1 MSFEPLYNEMD
12 GRQQKLDR
20 QRTLMEQRKKQ
31 RQMQSGMMKANNG
44 LQTRPVSSKHLR
56 PTSRP
61 SSSSSSSSSSDVMKS
76 KSAGSVTSVYAPPP
90 SSAARAQRLDSVNSD
105 KFRNATEDTPLL
117 SPTSPVSQH
126 EMTEKEPAWPSHT
139 ELESD
144 HGQPLARRPNFIG
157 SSGAKVIYI
166 KPCKADSEE
175 GDNSTATGGYNS
187 GGAAASKLA
196 DNTSGG
202 TAASRLGDSTIIGG
216 TAVSKL
222 GDNIGGT
229 AASKLAAMGLAA
241 SVDYDSGPDTDD
253 EEAVLMNPGAREDSV
268 SPPVTAAHDLPSGPP
283 PLGRAD
289 SSTAVGAPVAPQA
302 SELPPQSS
310 ADLTSTVASLG
321 LSMLPGGGEI
331 ENLSDFVLRPAPEG
345 QTVKCR
351 VTREKRGM
359 ERSVYPAYYLFLER
373 EEGGKKIFL
382 LGARKRKKSKSSNYL
397 ISVDATDLSRKGENF
412 IGKLRANFVGTSFTV
427 FDNGVNPTVR
437 EALPDGS
444 NIREELA
451 GVLYETNV
459 LGFKGPRKM
468 TVVVPAMTH
477 NHNRIAVKPRN
488 DTETLIER
496 WKVGN
501 MTDLLELH
509 NKQPV
514 WSEETQAYVLNFH
527 GRVTQASV
535 KNFQLVHSADEDY
548 IVLQFGRIAEN
559 TFTLDYNFPMCALQ
573 AFAIALSSFDSKI
586 ACE

>member
-1 MSFEPLYNEMD
+1 MD
-12 GRQQKLDR
+12 DRQQKLDR

-31 RQMQSGMMKANNG
+31 RQMQSGMIMASNG
-44 LQTRPVSSKHLR
+44 LQNRPVSSKYLR

-61 SSSSSSSSSSDVMKS
+61 SSSSSEVRTS
-76 KSAGSVTSVYAPPP
+76 KSAGSV
-90 SSAARAQRLDSVNSD
+90 SSAVPYARHDSVNSD

-117 SPTSPVSQH
+117 SPTSPMSQKP
-126 EMTEKEPAWPSHT
+126 TEDEPEFHG
-139 ELESD
+139 
-144 HGQPLARRPNFIG
+144 GQPLTRQPNFFI
-157 SSGAKVIYI
+157 SSGAVVTMQPTK
-166 KPCKADSEE
+166 SESFE
-175 GDNSTATGGYNS
+175 TSTANGG
-187 GGAAASKLA
+187 GGAKGGSAAA
-196 DNTSGG
+196 
-202 TAASRLGDSTIIGG
+202 
-216 TAVSKL
+216 
-222 GDNIGGT
+222 
-229 AASKLAAMGLAA
+229 KLAAMGLAT
-241 SVDYDSGPDTDD
+241 SLDYESDDTD
-253 EEAVLMNPGAREDSV
+253 EEAVLMNPTAREDSV
-268 SPPVTAAHDLPSGPP
+268 SPTHPPGALAGEDSNTAA
-283 PLGRAD
+283 A
-289 SSTAVGAPVAPQA
+289 APIAPQLMQA
-302 SELPPQSS
+302 RELQSS
-310 ADLTSTVASLG
+310 ADLASTALSLG
-321 LSMLPGGGEI
+321 LSLLPGGGEI
-331 ENLSDFVLRPAPEG
+331 ENLSEFVLRPAPEG

-373 EEGGKKIFL
+373 EEGAKKIFL

-427 FDNGVNPTVR
+427 FDNGLNPTVR

-444 NIREELA
+444 NVREELA
-451 GVLYETNV
+451 AVVYETNV

-468 TVVVPAMTH
+468 TVVLPAMTYDH
-477 NHNRIAVKPRN
+477 KRIAVKPRT
-488 DTETLIER
+488 DSETLIER
-496 WKVGN
+496 WKNGN

-514 WSEETQAYVLNFH
+514 WSDETQAYVLNFH

-535 KNFQLVHSADEDY
+535 KNFQLVHNADEDY

>member
-1 MSFEPLYNEMD
+1 MSFEPLHNEMD
-12 GRQQKLDR
+12 ARQQKLDR

-31 RQMQSGMMKANNG
+31 RQMQSGMVMASNG
-44 LQTRPVSSKHLR
+44 LQNRPVSSKYLR

-61 SSSSSSSSSSDVMKS
+61 SSSSSDVRMS
-76 KSAGSVTSVYAPPP
+76 KSAGSVSSSTVAYAP
-90 SSAARAQRLDSVNSD
+90 SAAPQRLDSVSSD
-105 KFRNATEDTPLL
+105 KFRNATDDTPLL
-117 SPTSPVSQH
+117 SPTSPTSH
-126 EMTEKEPAWPSHT
+126 KMTENVPPSSWPHT
-139 ELESD
+139 EV
-144 HGQPLARRPNFIG
+144 HGQPLARQPNFFI
-157 SSGAKVIYI
+157 SSGAVVTMQPGK
-166 KPCKADSEE
+166 SESFT
-175 GDNSTATGGYNS
+175 DPSSTQNGS
-187 GGAAASKLA
+187 GSAAA
-196 DNTSGG
+196 
-202 TAASRLGDSTIIGG
+202 
-216 TAVSKL
+216 
-222 GDNIGGT
+222 
-229 AASKLAAMGLAA
+229 KLAAMGLAA
-241 SVDYDSGPDTDD
+241 SIDYDSEDTD
-253 EEAVLMNPGAREDSV
+253 EEAVLMNPSAREDST
-268 SPPVTAAHDLPSGPP
+268 SPTNPP
-283 PLGRAD
+283 PPPGVDRED
-289 SSTAVGAPVAPQA
+289 SNAVVAAPVAPQVTMQA
-302 SELPPQSS
+302 SDSLQPS
-310 ADLTSTVASLG
+310 ANLTSTALSLG

-331 ENLSDFVLRPAPEG
+331 ENLSEFVLRPAPEG

-427 FDNGVNPTVR
+427 FNNGVNPTVR
-437 EALPDGS
+437 EAMPDGS
-444 NIREELA
+444 NVREELA
-451 GVLYETNV
+451 GVMYETNV

-468 TVVVPAMTH
+468 TAVVPAMTH
-477 NHNRIAVKPRN
+477 DHKRIAVKPRS
-488 DTETLIER
+488 DSETLIER
-496 WKVGN
+496 WKNGN

-514 WSEETQAYVLNFH
+514 WSDETQAYVLNFH

-535 KNFQLVHSADEDY
+535 KNFQLVHCADEDY

>member
-1 MSFEPLYNEMD
+1 MSFEPLHNEMD

-61 SSSSSSSSSSDVMKS
+61 SSSSSSSSSSSDVRKS
-76 KSAGSVTSVYAPPP
+76 KSAGSVTSRTVVYAPSP
-90 SSAARAQRLDSVNSD
+90 SSAARTPRSQRLDSVNSD

-126 EMTEKEPAWPSHT
+126 EMTEKEPAQDAWPSHT
-139 ELESD
+139 ESD

-157 SSGAKVIYI
+157 SSGARVIYI
-166 KPCKADSEE
+166 KPCRPDSSSEE
-175 GDNSTATGGYNS
+175 EDNSTAIGG
-187 GGAAASKLA
+187 

-202 TAASRLGDSTIIGG
+202 TAASKLGDNASGG
-216 TAVSKL
+216 TAASKL
-222 GDNIGGT
+222 GDNASGGT

-241 SVDYDSGPDTDD
+241 SVDYDSEPDTDD
-253 EEAVLMNPGAREDSV
+253 EEAVLVNPGAREDSV
-268 SPPVTAAHDLPSGPP
+268 SPPVTAHDLPSGPP
-283 PLGRAD
+283 PLGRED

-310 ADLTSTVASLG
+310 ADLTSTVVSLG

-331 ENLSDFVLRPAPEG
+331 ENLSEFVLRPAPEG

-373 EEGGKKIFL
+373 EEGSKKIFL

-444 NIREELA
+444 NVREELA
-451 GVLYETNV
+451 GVMYETNV

-468 TVVVPAMTH
+468 TVIVPAMTH
-477 NHNRIAVKPRN
+477 DHNRIAVKPRN
-488 DTETLIER
+488 DSETLIER

>member
-12 GRQQKLDR
+12 AREQKLDR

-31 RQMQSGMMKANNG
+31 RQMQGGMVKASNG
-44 LQTRPVSSKHLR
+44 LPNRPVSSKYLRPR

-61 SSSSSSSSSSDVMKS
+61 SSSSSQPSSDVRAS
-76 KSAGSVTSVYAPPP
+76 KSAGNVSSPFVDYAAP
-90 SSAARAQRLDSVNSD
+90 SAARQRLDSVSSD

-117 SPTSPVSQH
+117 SPTSPVSH
-126 EMTEKEPAWPSHT
+126 KMTENEPSLAALPHT
-139 ELESD
+139 EPD
-144 HGQPLARRPNFIG
+144 HGQPLARQPNFFG
-157 SSGAKVIYI
+157 
-166 KPCKADSEE
+166 
-175 GDNSTATGGYNS
+175 S
-187 GGAAASKLA
+187 GGARLVVVKPYRSDSFTDDSAVEDEGKDDIGLPSSPVPLKGPGDEANSGYAATKLAAS
-196 DNTSGG
+196 SGS
-202 TAASRLGDSTIIGG
+202 AAT
-216 TAVSKL
+216 
-222 GDNIGGT
+222 
-229 AASKLAAMGLAA
+229 KLAAMGLAA
-241 SVDYDSGPDTDD
+241 SVDYDSEDTD
-253 EEAVLMNPGAREDSV
+253 EETVLVNPSTREDSV
-268 SPPVTAAHDLPSGPP
+268 SPPVVHDPPPTVGPP
-283 PLGRAD
+283 PLGRED
-289 SSTAVGAPVAPQA
+289 SGTAVGAPVAPQLLPQA
-302 SELPPQSS
+302 QSDELPLPEPS
-310 ADLTSTVASLG
+310 ANLTSTVVSLG

-331 ENLSDFVLRPAPEG
+331 ENLSEFVLRPAPEG

-427 FDNGVNPTVR
+427 FDNGVNPTIR
-437 EALPDGS
+437 QAMPDGS
-444 NIREELA
+444 NVREELA
-451 GVLYETNV
+451 GVVYETNV

-477 NHNRIAVKPRN
+477 DHKRIAVKPRN
-488 DTETLIER
+488 DSETLIER

>member
-1 MSFEPLYNEMD
+1 MD
-12 GRQQKLDR
+12 DRQQKLDR

-31 RQMQSGMMKANNG
+31 RQMQSGMVMASNG
-44 LQTRPVSSKHLR
+44 LQNRPVSSKYLR

-61 SSSSSSSSSSDVMKS
+61 SSSTSEVRTS
-76 KSAGSVTSVYAPPP
+76 KSAGSV
-90 SSAARAQRLDSVNSD
+90 SSAVPYARHDSVNSD

-117 SPTSPVSQH
+117 SPTTPMSQKL
-126 EMTEKEPAWPSHT
+126 TENEP
-139 ELESD
+139 EFR
-144 HGQPLARRPNFIG
+144 GQPLTRQPNFFI
-157 SSGAKVIYI
+157 SSGAVVTMQPTK
-166 KPCKADSEE
+166 SESFE
-175 GDNSTATGGYNS
+175 SAN
-187 GGAAASKLA
+187 GGAKGGGSGSAAA
-196 DNTSGG
+196 
-202 TAASRLGDSTIIGG
+202 
-216 TAVSKL
+216 
-222 GDNIGGT
+222 
-229 AASKLAAMGLAA
+229 KLAALGLAA
-241 SVDYDSGPDTDD
+241 SLDYDSDDTD
-253 EEAVLMNPGAREDSV
+253 EEAVLMNPTAREDSA
-268 SPPVTAAHDLPSGPP
+268 SPTNPPVLAGEDSNTAA
-283 PLGRAD
+283 A
-289 SSTAVGAPVAPQA
+289 APIAPQLMQA
-302 SELPPQSS
+302 SELQSS
-310 ADLTSTVASLG
+310 ANLASTALSLG
-321 LSMLPGGGEI
+321 LSLLPGGGEI
-331 ENLSDFVLRPAPEG
+331 ENLSEFVLHPAPEG

-427 FDNGVNPTVR
+427 FDNGLNPTVR
-437 EALPDGS
+437 AALPDGS
-444 NIREELA
+444 NVREELA
-451 GVLYETNV
+451 AVIYETNV

-468 TVVVPAMTH
+468 TVVLPAMTH
-477 NHNRIAVKPRN
+477 DHKRIAVKPRT
-488 DTETLIER
+488 DSETLIER
-496 WKVGN
+496 WKNGN

-514 WSEETQAYVLNFH
+514 WSDETQAYVLNFH

-535 KNFQLVHSADEDY
+535 KNFQLVHNADEDY

>member
-1 MSFEPLYNEMD
+1 MSFEPLHNETD
-12 GRQQKLDR
+12 ARQQKLDR

-31 RQMQSGMMKANNG
+31 RQMQSGMVMASNG
-44 LQTRPVSSKHLR
+44 LQNRPVSSKYLR
-56 PTSRP
+56 TNSRP
-61 SSSSSSSSSSDVMKS
+61 SSSSSADVRMS
-76 KSAGSVTSVYAPPP
+76 KSAGSVSSSVPYAP
-90 SSAARAQRLDSVNSD
+90 SQRHDSVSSD

-117 SPTSPVSQH
+117 SPMSPMSQKMS
-126 EMTEKEPAWPSHT
+126 ENMPPPSHMD
-139 ELESD
+139 SF
-144 HGQPLARRPNFIG
+144 HGQPLTRQANFFV
-157 SSGAKVIYI
+157 SSGQVITVQPGKSESFTESAKS
-166 KPCKADSEE
+166 DQSE
-175 GDNSTATGGYNS
+175 T
-187 GGAAASKLA
+187 AAA
-196 DNTSGG
+196 
-202 TAASRLGDSTIIGG
+202 
-216 TAVSKL
+216 
-222 GDNIGGT
+222 
-229 AASKLAAMGLAA
+229 KLAAMGLAA
-241 SVDYDSGPDTDD
+241 SVDYDSEDTD
-253 EEAVLMNPGAREDSV
+253 EEAVLVNPSAREDSA
-268 SPPVTAAHDLPSGPP
+268 SPTNPP
-283 PLGRAD
+283 PLGRED
-289 SSTAVGAPVAPQA
+289 SSTAVAAPIAPQDMQA
-302 SELPPQSS
+302 NNDELQQPPS
-310 ADLTSTVASLG
+310 ANLTSTAASLG
-321 LSMLPGGGEI
+321 LSMLPGGGEV
-331 ENLSDFVLRPAPEG
+331 ENLSEFVLRPAPEG

-437 EALPDGS
+437 EALPNGS
-444 NIREELA
+444 NVREELA
-451 GVLYETNV
+451 AVMYETNV

-477 NHNRIAVKPRN
+477 DHKRIAVKPRT
-488 DTETLIER
+488 DSETLIER
-496 WKVGN
+496 WKNSN

>member
-12 GRQQKLDR
+12 AREQKLDR

-31 RQMQSGMMKANNG
+31 RQMQGGMVKASNG
-44 LQTRPVSSKHLR
+44 LPSRPVSSKYLRPR

-61 SSSSSSSSSSDVMKS
+61 SSSSSQPSSDVRAS
-76 KSAGSVTSVYAPPP
+76 KSAGNVSSPFVDYAAP
-90 SSAARAQRLDSVNSD
+90 SAARQRLDSVSSD
-105 KFRNATEDTPLL
+105 KFRNTTEDTPLL
-117 SPTSPVSQH
+117 SPTSPVSH
-126 EMTEKEPAWPSHT
+126 KMAENEPSPAPLPHT
-139 ELESD
+139 EPD
-144 HGQPLARRPNFIG
+144 HGQPLVRQPNFIG
-157 SSGAKVIYI
+157 S
-166 KPCKADSEE
+166 
-175 GDNSTATGGYNS
+175 
-187 GGAAASKLA
+187 GGARLVVVKPYKSDSFTDHSAVERRGGDDDNGLASSPVPLKRRSGDEANGGSAAK
-196 DNTSGG
+196 
-202 TAASRLGDSTIIGG
+202 
-216 TAVSKL
+216 
-222 GDNIGGT
+222 
-229 AASKLAAMGLAA
+229 KLAAMGLAA
-241 SVDYDSGPDTDD
+241 SVDYDSEDTD
-253 EEAVLMNPGAREDSV
+253 EETVLVNPSVREDSV
-268 SPPVTAAHDLPSGPP
+268 SPPAHDPLPPTGPP
-283 PLGRAD
+283 PLGRED
-289 SSTAVGAPVAPQA
+289 SGTTVGAPVAPQLVPQA
-302 SELPPQSS
+302 QSDELPSPEPS
-310 ADLTSTVASLG
+310 ANLTSTVVNLG

-331 ENLSDFVLRPAPEG
+331 ENLSEFVLRPAPEG

-351 VTREKRGM
+351 VTREKRGV

-373 EEGGKKIFL
+373 DEGGKKIFL

-427 FDNGVNPTVR
+427 FDNGVNPTIR
-437 EALPDGS
+437 QAMPDGS
-444 NIREELA
+444 NVREELA
-451 GVLYETNV
+451 GVVYETNV

-477 NHNRIAVKPRN
+477 DHKRIAVKPRN
-488 DTETLIER
+488 DGETLIER

-535 KNFQLVHSADEDY
+535 KNFQLVHCADEDY